1 LTYVSLDFEHHTL
14 REGLLEAGFDFN
26 RPAFFSWLGVVPYLT
41 LAAFRATLDLVAG
54 LPLGSGITFDFGL
67 SPDEMSPHLRAAAKA
82 LASRVAALGEPFVL
96 AFRSEQLEN
105 ELRSAG
111 FERTEQ
117 LDGLDLNQR
126 YFSGRTDDL
135 RLPDEGIGKLAS
147 AWV

>member
-1 LTYVSLDFEHHTL
+1 
-14 REGLLEAGFDFN
+14 LEAGFDFN